1 MRPVFSIPNPRGAPA
16 VPLGDDLSVQALMLT
31 IVSVA
36 ASAFAPPAADGAA
49 FARSMVSTITWG
61 TLSTS
66 STRSEGTNMGTAFGN
81 PYSIADVGGVP
92 YVYASGLDASAT
104 DLFGKESS
112 SPLCTLTLSQASR
125 QHANG
130 SAVFSAC
137 GASLPAAPSMR
148 LPHA

>member
-1 MRPVFSIPNPRGAPA
+1 M
-16 VPLGDDLSVQALMLT
+16 LSL
-31 IVSVA
+31 VSVA
-36 ASAFAPPAADGAA
+36 ASAFAPPATDGAA

-66 STRSEGTNMGTAFGN
+66 STRSEGTNVGTAFGN

-112 SPLCTLTLSQASR
+112 SPLCTLTLSQASV

-137 GASLPAAPSMR
+137 GAPLPAAPRMR

>member
-1 MRPVFSIPNPRGAPA
+1 M
-16 VPLGDDLSVQALMLT
+16 LSL
-31 IVSVA
+31 VSVA
-36 ASAFAPPAADGAA
+36 ASAFAPPATDGAA

-66 STRSEGTNMGTAFGN
+66 STRSEGTNVGTAFGN

-112 SPLCTLTLSQASR
+112 SPLCTLTLSQASV
-125 QHANG
+125 QHAKNG

-137 GASLPAAPSMR
+137 GVPLPAAPSMR

>member
-1 MRPVFSIPNPRGAPA
+1 M
-16 VPLGDDLSVQALMLT
+16 LSL
-31 IVSVA
+31 VSVA
-36 ASAFAPPAADGAA
+36 ASAFAPPATDGAA

-66 STRSEGTNMGTAFGN
+66 STRSEGTNLGTAFGN

-112 SPLCTLTLSQASR
+112 SPLCTLTLSQASV

-137 GASLPAAPSMR
+137 GAPLPAAPRMR

>member
-1 MRPVFSIPNPRGAPA
+1 M
-16 VPLGDDLSVQALMLT
+16 LS
-31 IVSVA
+31 IVSAA
-36 ASAFAPPAADGAA
+36 ASAFAPPATDGAA

-66 STRSEGTNMGTAFGN
+66 STRSEGTNVGTAFGN

-112 SPLCTLTLSQASR
+112 SPLCTLTLSQATV

-137 GASLPAAPSMR
+137 GESKWVKRSGLISIAPSPPTPTRCKMTVMFSTQQ
-148 LPHA
+148 P